1 MPLQDFSA
9 RLATGEDRS
18 LADWAGKVVLA
29 VNVASRCG
37 LTPQYQGLQQLQ
49 ERFGARGFT
58 VLAFPCNQFG
68 QQEPGTEAQILEFCQ
83 TRYQVN
89 FPVFAKLDVN
99 GAGTHPLYT
108 WLKRGKDGAAG
119 EDIGWNFAKF
129 LVNRSGEVQ
138 ERFAPTATPESL
150 AAAIEALL

>member
-99 GAGTHPLYT
+99 GPGTHPLYT
-108 WLKRGKDGAAG
+108 WLKRGKDGAVG